1 MRRYRNPKFYR
12 ILASQARKDTEKQNQ
27 RIAENQKREKE
38 EFDALPQEEQTR
50 RLRVNF
56 VISTLIKIVYVILGG
71 LFLFGVLSELWQYF
85 CAAIVFAVVFVPL
98 ITVSKS
104 ILKIWQKNERIILIS
119 LQLLVCIVAITSCVL
134 FVILFYIT
142 EIKETQT
149 KEYFPL
155 LNSLIISSLIWIL
168 GEVLIYLHSQFIK
181 GKQS

>member
-104 ILKIWQKNERIILIS
+104 ILKIWQKKERTNNFDFVTIIS
-119 LQLLVCIVAITSCVL
+119 LYCRNNFMCFICNPILHYRNQRDTNQRIFSPFEFTYNFEPYLDIRRSTNL
-134 FVILFYIT
+134 FTFTVH
-142 EIKETQT
+142 KR
-149 KEYFPL
+149 
-155 LNSLIISSLIWIL
+155 
-168 GEVLIYLHSQFIK
+168 
-181 GKQS
+181 